1 MLERLL
7 INSEVKGKANDIRKL
22 YFDINIFRIVNVR
35 WDLRGLQ
42 AYLDVAFKVQWAQKV
57 KLAFKDLMVE
67 MDYQEKACKDRK
79 DFLVH
84 QVSECKDN
92 PE

>member
-22 YFDINIFRIVNVR
+22 YFDIKHAYCRIVNVR
-35 WDLRGLQ
+35 WDLQGLQ
-42 AYLDVAFKVQWAQKV
+42 
-57 KLAFKDLMVE
+57 DLMEE
-67 MDYQEKACKDRK
+67 MDYQEKACKGL
-79 DFLVH
+79 LVH

-92 PE
+92 PEEMVFKD